1 MYQEGLVHSR
11 MQEAYVWTWLCFVVV
26 LLSNLG
32 ILFSTFFKYQ
42 DEQHFYGSRVVLWA
56 MQAPVNLPLILGYD
70 ALTCTSEFKEA
81 AMHKGYPGMAHL
93 HDGYWLRVAI
103 LTISGGILMSLWL
116 TICGPSSLLKYHFSW
131 DFYLVYAAAISALVM
146 QVFAL
151 PKFARAVSKQ
161 ERSWSM
167 LLDSSTEEGVE
178 MLRSHSVS
186 MQLSRPIVVLSRI
199 SSAASSIR
207 DGVSGLTSG
216 FTNSKKKKRK
226 SWVSKFSIKSLLISN
241 DDEHPPDDIPAIPIL
256 SPEQAPQERSQRR
269 VTLAIPS
276 VEDLEAGDI
285 EEGTCGMSSEG
296 SFVAEQDLSAPSIV
310 LSLQKSLKHVD
321 LMAGPRRFAALL
333 TPGDSDRGGN
343 PERSIFS
350 SIPSASWTRNKNEA
364 STLRACSKN
373 FLCLLITNCRTAVS
387 IMGKQW
393 RFMAAS
399 SPDKFIFASGC
410 VLPGIFIWPVG
421 GWTFE
426 DNYFSVVF
434 KACAL
439 LLGLAAVTYSLL
451 MSNRSSEEMIL
462 LAAQDNQN
470 IGAGQVYSTA
480 SILNSMLSGKPLQP
494 GAVATE
500 ERIREAA
507 AISCRWNTLCSWPML
522 VKEGKG
528 TRECWIMVQRTQL
541 FRAALE
547 ARRHRCKWFWMDT
560 LSIPQK
566 NPGDSEELRRLKAG
580 ASQRLITTMTSVYA
594 TCKRV
599 IVIETSLPDSPEDQ
613 NAYCRRLWTL
623 QECVLNRNLS
633 EVPLESEIKSLD
645 KREPRAHLTG
655 AGPGDAWL
663 ADPGLTNLGTYEW
676 VLHGEEKAA
685 AAKAEPRALEYLRF
699 VETRYGSNSAD
710 KAVALGQI
718 FFRLLFENTQVS
730 CNFIQHLACNLLEG
744 WEGDGTLENSTLVL
758 IDNDGWNPHCMA
770 GSADVRRLMAG
781 KPGSLEAG
789 NPVTWTLLV
798 VSPGNSVNASDCWS
812 LVEEGQPRG
821 GHQVQGNDEAIP
833 PAAHSKTNGC
843 VDANPDPGETW
854 HLCWMALSGRIVP
867 CAMQKLRTVQ
877 GDLVLRRLR
886 TCTRDE
892 KDLLDTAD
900 LDEHKVHWA

>member
-1 MYQEGLVHSR
+1 MHSR
-11 MQEAYVWTWLCFVVV
+11 MQEAYVWTWLCFGVV
-26 LLSNLG
+26 LLLNLG
-32 ILFSTFFKYQ
+32 ILVSTFFKYQ
-42 DEQHFYGSRVVLWA
+42 NEPRFYGSRVVLWA
-56 MQAPVNLPLILGYD
+56 LQAPANLPLILGYD
-70 ALTCTSEFKEA
+70 TLTCTSQFKAA
-81 AMHKGYPGMAHL
+81 AMHKGYPGMANL

-103 LTISGGILMSLWL
+103 LLISGGVLMSLWL
-116 TICGPSSLLKYHFSW
+116 TICGPSSPHNNHFSW
-131 DFYLVYAAAISALVM
+131 DFYLVYASALSALVM

-151 PKFARAVSKQ
+151 PNFARAVSKQ

-167 LLDSSTEEGVE
+167 LHDSSTEAGVA
-178 MLRSHSVS
+178 MLRSHASVS
-186 MQLSRPIVVLSRI
+186 MQQSRPILEPV
-199 SSAASSIR
+199 SSPPSASSIR
-207 DGVSGLTSG
+207 DRVSSFTSGLA
-216 FTNSKKKKRK
+216 NSMRRNRK
-226 SWVSKFSIKSLLISN
+226 TWISKFSLKSVLISS
-241 DDEHPPDDIPAIPIL
+241 DDDDPPDDIPTISIL
-256 SPEQAPQERSQRR
+256 KTEQVPQENRSSRK
-269 VTLAIPS
+269 VKLDIPDA
-276 VEDLEAGDI
+276 EDPETGDI
-285 EEGTCGMSSEG
+285 EESQRSGAFSMTSWDSLLALPER
-296 SFVAEQDLSAPSIV
+296 SRPSIS
-310 LSLQKSLKHVD
+310 LSLPRSLQQVD
-321 LMAGPRRFAALL
+321 MMAGPRRFAALL
-333 TPGDSDRGGN
+333 TQSDSDRSAN
-343 PERSIFS
+343 HALIFS
-350 SIPSASWTRNKNEA
+350 TIQSAKWNEA
-364 STLRACSKN
+364 SSTWRSK
-373 FLCLLITNCRTAVS
+373 LCVPCLLRVLWTNCRKAVA

-399 SPDKFIFASGC
+399 SPDKFMFATGC

-439 LLGLAAVTYSLL
+439 LMGLAATTYSLL
-451 MSNRSSEEMIL
+451 MSRRSSEEMLL
-462 LAAQDNQN
+462 LAANDNQS

-494 GAVATE
+494 GVVATE

-507 AISCRWNTLCSWPML
+507 AISCRWNTQCSWPML

-560 LSIPQK
+560 LSIPQV
-566 NPGDSEELRRLKAG
+566 NPSDSDELRRLKAG

-599 IVIETSLPDSPEDQ
+599 IVIETTVADSPEDP

-645 KREPRAHLTG
+645 EGEPRAHLTG
-655 AGPGDAWL
+655 AGPEDAWL
-663 ADPGLTNLGTYEW
+663 ADPGLTDLGTYEW

-685 AAKAEPRALEYLRF
+685 AAKAQPRALEYLRF
-699 VETRYGSNSAD
+699 VETRHGSNSVD
-710 KAVALGQI
+710 KVVALGQI

-730 CNFIQHLACNLLEG
+730 NNFIQHLACNLLEG
-744 WEGDGTLENSTLVL
+744 WEGDGTPENSTLVL

-798 VSPGNSVNASDCWS
+798 VAPG
-812 LVEEGQPRG
+812 Q
-821 GHQVQGNDEAIP
+821 GHQVQGNNDEAVP
-833 PAAHSKTNGC
+833 PAAVSKPDGFNSNS
-843 VDANPDPGETW
+843 DAGETW

-867 CAMQKLRTVQ
+867 CAIQKLRTVQ
-877 GDLVLRRLR
+877 GDLVLRKLR
-886 TCTRDE
+886 TCTPDE